1 MTDQRI
7 RILIV
12 DDHPM
17 VLKGLA
23 ATLNPEPDMEV
34 VAAATDGEQ
43 AVKLFRDERPD
54 ITIMDLNLKSNMTG
68 TQAIQAI
75 RHEFP
80 EARIIVLTVN
90 RGDDDIFRAL
100 RAGAVT
106 YLLKETLGDDLV
118 SIIRDVHAGGG
129 PIPPQVARK
138 LADRVGQPSLTSREM
153 EVLKLMAKG
162 LRNKQIAG
170 QLGIS
175 DQTAQGHVK
184 SVLLKLNVH
193 DRTEAVTAAFRRG
206 IIHIETI

>member
-54 ITIMDLNLKSNMTG
+54 ITIMDLNLKPNMTG

-80 EARIIVLTVN
+80 DARIIVLTRN

-100 RAGAVT
+100 RSAAPT
-106 YLLKETLGDDLV
+106 YLLKETAGDDLA
-118 SIIRDVHAGGG
+118 SIIRDVHAGGR
-129 PIPPQVARK
+129 PVPPQLARK
-138 LADRVGQPSLTSREM
+138 LAG
-153 EVLKLMAKG
+153 
-162 LRNKQIAG
+162 
-170 QLGIS
+170 
-175 DQTAQGHVK
+175 
-184 SVLLKLNVH
+184 
-193 DRTEAVTAAFRRG
+193 
-206 IIHIETI
+206 